1 MKYLKIIT
9 ILATCNICIY
19 ASGTSRPIHAVA
31 APATQ
36 QEQAGHTIT
45 WSTPTGTTTTT
56 VTLGSPVVLPTTVPT
71 APNDCSDKVFVG
83 WSETNIGTIPQAEAP
98 TYIDAKTIPAGD
110 ATYYAVFASKVT
122 HTPTKFSVGN
132 VGNYAIVAYVGSIP
146 YALPANPIVERGK
159 ITAKPIIVSE
169 SEGIKYIA
177 SSDATGFVWTI
188 AQATSGYTLFDGTKY
203 IYHSNGGVS
212 GTNLTYGAGMSNEG
226 TTYTWNF
233 TQDGDYIT
241 MAGMSG
247 AKTNTRGILFNGT
260 AFGGYLLSN
269 TAGYYKTM
277 ILPIENI
284 TYSDYVTDC
293 ISCIDPA
300 TPLTLDITT
309 ADNLNQDGQD
319 NITINLDKEG
329 SIVVTLRISGGN
341 GSAVTYAISP
351 TAGADINDNN
361 ITFTQAGTYTITANQ
376 AYSTQDGTTFCGGKD
391 TKTITISSPKY
402 PLMLCD
408 RGSLTETGKYEA
420 GEMIPKPSSPT
431 DVCTDYIHYTF
442 DGWAT
447 TAVADSSTTYTPV
460 SFPYAMPAGGATLYA
475 VYRHAEEHS
484 DKPFVLTT
492 DIPRAGDSVI
502 IAAQS
507 TTGDWYALQAAKGN
521 TATPLAVTDNIA
533 TPATQAFLLAS
544 ANNNT
549 LMLKTADNNYVH
561 INSTNLNIAGSTIS
575 ASFTLTADNGMFY
588 LTRSDEQRWMSV
600 TPSANGVSFGSTAVA
615 VTAGNFYIFRKEQ
628 PAAFFTAT
636 PVCGRISTTTW
647 QDDGIHITTDIDV
660 SGADLY
666 AENQGQTTI
675 VRDIATGRNTDGTY
689 TIPIPEINTK
699 PCSHLQLTLKKDD
712 YILAQC
718 TQRVPI
724 IVSVN
729 TTTADAACFRK
740 GLTVDSCKQCD
751 IIVHEGVLLEH
762 TSDSLTQFN
771 SMDIYA
777 GGQLRIGNNHLTL
790 NELRFH
796 ATNDNVSYILLN
808 NSGDAD
814 ASISVRHVVHIKH
827 IDGHYWYP
835 FSLPYR
841 CRIADICQVGGQPLG
856 TFGTDWGIKFYDG
869 QRRQSDGNSTTP
881 AGEVSQYWTMMDA
894 NATLEAYQGYIIGLF
909 GSDEDEMKSVCF
921 TPASTSNY
929 TESAD
934 AKTTPIRNW
943 GDNLT
948 SEPRHHGWN
957 FIGSPYISLFGSTED
972 GDGPNSTHSLRM
984 DYANAEGETKGTD
997 QVLVSIPDPGD
1008 ANTYTQAPAAATAI
1022 KPFMAYF
1029 VQAFDPADGASHTL
1043 DLTYSKAN
1051 RSLPEAMPRRAPAE
1065 DSLQNIYIELDISN
1079 GTSRDNAGIQVG
1091 PAYSADY
1098 EIGFD
1103 LIKMYAAASK
1113 PQLFTRDAANNKMA
1127 YLAIPDEHAHH
1138 IPLGLYA
1145 PSAGDYTLSVN
1156 SASQLAAAGA
1166 VYLLHQNHMVANLLQ
1181 SDYSIHA
1188 PARGLVPDYSL
1199 DIRRVPDTTTN
1210 AEPAN
1215 ATAPHV
1221 VTLHRTLMIDNLP
1234 ADAAVQVYDILGH
1247 LILSADATSAVM
1259 SVPVN
1264 APGVYTVCIT
1274 TDKSRFI
1281 TKVIIR

>member
-19 ASGTSRPIHAVA
+19 ASGISRPTYAVA
-31 APATQ
+31 APAAQ
-36 QEQAGHTIT
+36 QEQAAHTIT

-56 VTLGSPVVLPTTVPT
+56 VTPGSPVVLPIIVPVSCDESYP
-71 APNDCSDKVFVG
+71 AFVG
-83 WSETNIGTIPQAEAP
+83 WFTA
-98 TYIDAKTIPAGD
+98 PAGENGSVSSSKPAEQVTANTYPTGN
-110 ATYYAVFASKVT
+110 ATYYAVFSNASDDGDWTLVEDASSL
-122 HTPTKFSVGN
+122 SVGDTIIIAAQDYSKAMSTTQN
-132 VGNYAIVAYVGSIP
+132 TNNRGVADVTKNGST
-146 YALPANPIVERGK
+146 LSF
-159 ITAKPIIVSE
+159 TE
-169 SEGIKYIA
+169 SAGVQVLTLKEGIFSGTWSFYTGSGYLYAA
-177 SSDATGFVWTI
+177 SSKSNHLKTETTQSANSSWSVTITDSKCTIQAQGTNTNNLLQYNASFNAFSCYSPSTSTQKAVVLYRKHSSATGYISSCCNNHAEVSVTPAASTIYLDATGEAVTTIHCTQQGGHDGEWTYSVSPST
-188 AQATSGYTLFDGTKY
+188 ATFDG
-203 IYHSNGGVS
+203 
-212 GTNLTYGAGMSNEG
+212 
-226 TTYTWNF
+226 
-233 TQDGDYIT
+233 
-241 MAGMSG
+241 
-247 AKTNTRGILFNGT
+247 
-260 AFGGYLLSN
+260 
-269 TAGYYKTM
+269 
-277 ILPIENI
+277 
-284 TYSDYVTDC
+284 
-293 ISCIDPA
+293 A
-300 TPLTLDITT
+300 TFCATET
-309 ADNLNQDGQD
+309 
-319 NITINLDKEG
+319 
-329 SIVVTLRISGGN
+329 
-341 GSAVTYAISP
+341 
-351 TAGADINDNN
+351 
-361 ITFTQAGTYTITANQ
+361 GTYTLTATFTEDNCSQ
-376 AYSTQDGTTFCGGKD
+376 SGTA
-391 TKTITISSPKY
+391 TIIVISPEY

-431 DVCTDYIHYTF
+431 GVCTDYIHYTF

-475 VYRHAEEHS
+475 VYRHAAEHS

-492 DIPRAGDSVI
+492 DIPRASDSVI

-507 TTGDWYALQAAKGN
+507 TTGDWYALQAAKEN

-533 TPATQAFLLAS
+533 TPATQAFLLVS
-544 ANNNT
+544 AEDNT
-549 LMLKTADNNYVH
+549 LMLKTAGNNYVH
-561 INSTNLNIAGSTIS
+561 INSTSLNIASSAIN

-588 LTRSDEQRWMSV
+588 LTRSDQQRWMSV
-600 TPSANGVSFGSTAVA
+600 TPSANGVSFGSTATP
-615 VTAGNFYIFRKEQ
+615 VTTGNFYIFRKEQ
-628 PAAFFTAT
+628 PASFFTTT
-636 PVCGRISTTTW
+636 PVCGRISTTMW
-647 QDDGIHITTDIDV
+647 QDDGIHIATSINV

-689 TIPIPEINTK
+689 TIPIPEINAK
-699 PCSHLQLTLKKDD
+699 PCSHLQLTLKKGD

-724 IVSVN
+724 IVSGN
-729 TTTADAACFRK
+729 TTTADAAYFRK

-777 GGQLRIGNNHLTL
+777 GGQLRIDHSHLTL
-790 NELRFH
+790 NELRLH
-796 ATNDNVSYILLN
+796 ATNDNVSYAILN

-835 FSLPYR
+835 FSLPYD
-841 CRIADICQVGGQPLG
+841 CRIADICQVGGQPIG

-909 GSDEDEMKSVCF
+909 GSDEDEMKSICF
-921 TPASTSNY
+921 PPASTSNY

-943 GDNLT
+943 SDNLT

-972 GDGPNSTHSLRM
+972 GDGPNNTHSLRM
-984 DYANAEGETKGTD
+984 DYTHAEGETAGTD
-997 QVLVSIPDPGD
+997 HVLVSIPDPGD
-1008 ANTYTQAPAAATAI
+1008 ANTYTQAPATATAI

-1029 VQAFDPADGASHTL
+1029 VQAFDPTDGASHTL

-1051 RSLPEAMPRRAPAE
+1051 RSLPEAMPRRTPAE
-1065 DSLQNIYIELDISN
+1065 DSLQNIYIELNISN
-1079 GTSRDNAGIQVG
+1079 GTSRDNAGIQVS

-1127 YLAIPDEHAHH
+1127 YLALPDEHAHH

-1145 PSAGDYTLSVN
+1145 PSAGDYTLSVH
-1156 SASQLAAAGA
+1156 SASQLSAAGA
-1166 VYLLHQNHMVANLLQ
+1166 VYLLHQNHIVANLLQ

-1215 ATAPHV
+1215 ASAPHIV
-1221 VTLHRTLMIDNLP
+1221 ILHRTLMIDNLP

-1247 LILSADATSAVM
+1247 LILSTNATSAVM